1 MAARKGNEPM
11 KSTEDQTLSPVAET
25 PTGTRKPY
33 SAPAIES
40 SAPLCFHEHATEVS
54 VSRLPGE
61 LGAEEGIP
69 RVVARW
75 CGACG
80 AISDKNGLAWQAPS
94 SAPLAPS
101 VRALQALP
109 MSLNA
114 QVTRW
119 RRIELAAIA
128 TVQADVELAQVVD
141 SPSQWSRHDYC
152 SNKLAAA
159 LRTMLEVLGGLAV
172 CLVVLVGCSSA
183 APTSAGHSALPIVQ
197 HDADVVQLGDRDAA
211 AEQLD
216 DVGMRDAAEQLDER
230 DAAAEQLDDAGTVDA
245 GGLEVDDA
253 GTVDAGDT
261 RAVCPD
267 DQSVL
272 GAACSVGHCETV
284 CDWLGSS
291 GFGTVCCEDT
301 RYPGGVFHCR
311 CGGAQ

>member
-1 MAARKGNEPM
+1 
-11 KSTEDQTLSPVAET
+11 
-25 PTGTRKPY
+25 
-33 SAPAIES
+33 
-40 SAPLCFHEHATEVS
+40 
-54 VSRLPGE
+54 
-61 LGAEEGIP
+61 
-69 RVVARW
+69 
-75 CGACG
+75 
-80 AISDKNGLAWQAPS
+80 
-94 SAPLAPS
+94 
-101 VRALQALP
+101 

-216 DVGMRDAAEQLDER
+216 DAGMRDAAEQLDER

-245 GGLEVDDA
+245 GAHQVDDAGTRDAAAEQLDDAGTVDAGAHQVDDA

-267 DQSVL
+267 DQSVI
-272 GAACSVGHCETV
+272 GTACSVGHCETV